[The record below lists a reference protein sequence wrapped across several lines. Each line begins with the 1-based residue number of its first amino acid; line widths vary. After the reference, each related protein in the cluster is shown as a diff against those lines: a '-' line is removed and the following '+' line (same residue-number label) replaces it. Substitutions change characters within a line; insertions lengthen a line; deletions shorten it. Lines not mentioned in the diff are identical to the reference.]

1 MSNQIAMRTEKAPRR
16 EIYRHKVYETITTK
30 NTKFRQQIQVAYNA
44 YATRRKEKK
53 EEASILNTLN

>member
-1 MSNQIAMRTEKAPRR
+1 MRTEKAPRR

-53 EEASILNTLN
+53 EEEASILNTLN